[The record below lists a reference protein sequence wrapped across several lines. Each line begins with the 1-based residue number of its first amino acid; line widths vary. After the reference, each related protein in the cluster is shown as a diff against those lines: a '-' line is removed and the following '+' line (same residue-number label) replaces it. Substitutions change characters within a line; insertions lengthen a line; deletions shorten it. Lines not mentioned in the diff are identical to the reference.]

1 MVADGI
7 TSTIFILHLPCFNG
21 KRKKNH
27 FSSLGTRIFSII
39 RFYKRQ
45 TKGLKPI
52 RVSIGEVSDFILKK
66 LLFQTEETKVSL

>member
-27 FSSLGTRIFSII
+27 FPSLRTRIFSII

-52 RVSIGEVSDFILKK
+52 RVSIGEVSGFLLKK
-66 LLFQTEETKVSL
+66 LLFHTKETKVSL

>member
-1 MVADGI
+1 MVADEI
-7 TSTIFILHLPCFNG
+7 TSTIFIL
-21 KRKKNH
+21 
-27 FSSLGTRIFSII
+27 

>member
-1 MVADGI
+1 MGNA
-7 TSTIFILHLPCFNG
+7 
-21 KRKKNH
+21 KKNH
-27 FSSLGTRIFSII
+27 FPSLRTRIFSII

>member
-1 MVADGI
+1 MGNA
-7 TSTIFILHLPCFNG
+7 
-21 KRKKNH
+21 KNH

-52 RVSIGEVSDFILKK
+52 RVSIGEVSGFILKK

>member
-1 MVADGI
+1 MVADEI

-27 FSSLGTRIFSII
+27 FSSLRTRIFSII

-52 RVSIGEVSDFILKK
+52 RVSIGEVSGFTKGK
-66 LLFQTEETKVSL
+66 QKFRTEETFISY